1 MIAGIVL
8 AAGFARRMGRPK
20 LLLDFRGKPIVRWA
34 VEALVGH
41 VEDLVV
47 VTGLEEDG
55 VRTALAGLAVRFARN
70 PRPHDGQGS
79 SIAVGVAALKPWTRA
94 ALVALGDQP
103 RVPGD
108 VIPALLEAWR
118 RTGKEI
124 VAPAYRGTQGT
135 PVLFGAGVFAELSGL
150 TGDAGARGVVAARPE
165 RAELVRFDVAMPA
178 DIDTPED
185 YARLHVQ

>member
-1 MIAGIVL
+1 VIAGIVL

-79 SIAVGVAALKPWTRA
+79 SIAVGVTALKPWTRA

-108 VIPALLEAWR
+108 VVPALLEAWR

-124 VAPAYRGTQGT
+124 VAPAYRGIQGT
-135 PVLFGAGVFAELSGL
+135 PVLFGAGVFAELTGL
-150 TGDAGARGVVAARPE
+150 TGDAGAKGVVGARPE

>member
-20 LLLDFRGKPIVRWA
+20 LLLEFRGKPIVRWT
-34 VEALVGH
+34 VEALSGH

-47 VTGLEEDG
+47 VTGLEEEG
-55 VRTALAGLAVRFARN
+55 VRAALAGLAVRFTRN

-79 SIAVGVAALKPWTRA
+79 SIAVGIAALKPWTRA
-94 ALVALGDQP
+94 AMIALGDQP
-103 RVPGD
+103 RVPTE
-108 VIPALLEAWR
+108 VVPALLAAWR
-118 RTGKEI
+118 KTGKEI
-124 VAPAYRGTQGT
+124 IAPAYRGTQGT
-135 PVLFGAGVFAELSGL
+135 PVLFGAGVFAELTGL
-150 TGDAGARGVVAARPE
+150 TGDAGAKAVVGARPE
-165 RAELVRFDVAMPA
+165 RVELVSFDIPMPA

>member
-1 MIAGIVL
+1 VIAGIVL

-20 LLLDFRGKPIVRWA
+20 LLLDFRGKAIVRWT

-55 VRTALAGLAVRFARN
+55 VRTALDGLAVRFARN

-79 SIAVGVAALKPWTRA
+79 SIAVGVGALKPWTRA

-103 RVPGD
+103 RVPDD
-108 VIPALLEAWR
+108 VVPALLEAWR

-124 VAPAYRGTQGT
+124 VAPAYRGMQGT

-150 TGDAGARGVVAARPE
+150 TGDAGAKGVVGARPE
-165 RAELVRFDVAMPA
+165 RAELVPFDVAMPA

>member
-1 MIAGIVL
+1 VIAGIVL

-79 SIAVGVAALKPWTRA
+79 SIAVGVTALKPWTRA

-103 RVPGD
+103 RVPGE
-108 VIPALLEAWR
+108 VVPALLEAWR

-124 VAPAYRGTQGT
+124 VAPAYRGIQGT
-135 PVLFGAGVFAELSGL
+135 PVLFGAGVFAELTGL
-150 TGDAGARGVVAARPE
+150 TGDAGAKGVVGARPE

>member
-1 MIAGIVL
+1 M
-8 AAGFARRMGRPK
+8 
-20 LLLDFRGKPIVRWA
+20 
-34 VEALVGH
+34 
-41 VEDLVV
+41 
-47 VTGLEEDG
+47 
-55 VRTALAGLAVRFARN
+55 RTALAGLAVRFARN

-79 SIAVGVAALKPWTRA
+79 SIAVGVTALNPWTRA

-108 VIPALLEAWR
+108 VVPALLEAWR

-124 VAPAYRGTQGT
+124 VAPAYRGIQGT
-135 PVLFGAGVFAELSGL
+135 PVLFGAGVFAELTGL
-150 TGDAGARGVVAARPE
+150 TGDAGAKGVVGARPE